1 MSQLQLAA
9 QVQSSV
15 LDKSL
20 GVAEEQGA
28 AVVDMLQSS
37 SPLDQGQQVADPDL
51 GQRINLLA

>member
-9 QVQSSV
+9 QVQNSV

-28 AVVDMLQSS
+28 AIVDMLHSS
-37 SPLDQGQQVADPDL
+37 SPVDQGRQVADSDL
-51 GQRINLLA
+51 GRRIDLFA